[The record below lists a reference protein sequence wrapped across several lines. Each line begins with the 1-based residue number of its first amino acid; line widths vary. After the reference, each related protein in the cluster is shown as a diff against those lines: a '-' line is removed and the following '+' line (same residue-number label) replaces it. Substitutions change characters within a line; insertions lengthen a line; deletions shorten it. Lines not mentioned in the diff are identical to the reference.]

1 MEEPQQQSVRPIKS
15 FLLPHSLLLPPGIT
29 MEIINWLHQARP
41 ALSRSELNQTVRHK
55 NTGDVP
61 KSAFSA
67 MSSTTYSG
75 KVPRK
80 LQCRGQGARDTG
92 CYN

>member
-1 MEEPQQQSVRPIKS
+1 
-15 FLLPHSLLLPPGIT
+15 

-75 KVPRK
+75 KAPENCSAGVKGHATQVATTRPSK
-80 LQCRGQGARDTG
+80 GLA
-92 CYN
+92 